1 MRKLTLLALILA
13 TALPQLAKAMPE
25 PHDPAAEPAPLKWRM
40 PIDQVRVSSFFG
52 VLRGRRAHEGIDFSV
67 PSGTPVTATDGGT
80 VVASDNHYR
89 GDRKYGN
96 VVVIE
101 HASGLRS
108 LYAHLN
114 QRDVSVGDVVASG
127 ERIGLSGNTGNATG
141 PHLHLE
147 AWREQTRIDPKAL
160 LLANLNENALPSAMR
175 SALRKV
181 KAKIGARP
189 GAREKKQLAGKS
201 RKKVTLAARTSKGRK
216 QRT

>member
-13 TALPQLAKAMPE
+13 SAMPQLAQALPE
-25 PHDPAAEPAPLKWRM
+25 PLEPAADTAPLKWRM
-40 PIDQVRVSSFFG
+40 PLDNVRVSSFFG
-52 VLRGRRAHEGIDFSV
+52 ALRGRRAHEGIDFSV

-80 VVASDNHYR
+80 VVASDTHYG

-114 QRDVSVGDVVASG
+114 QRDVSVGDVVSSG
-127 ERIGLSGNTGNATG
+127 ERIGLSGNTGRSTG

-147 AWREQTRIDPKAL
+147 AWRDKTRIDPKAL
-160 LLANLNENALPSAMR
+160 LLANLNEHALPSAVH
-175 SALRKV
+175 AAHRKV
-181 KAKIGARP
+181 KEKLSGVSGA
-189 GAREKKQLAGKS
+189 KKQLAS
-201 RKKVTLAARTSKGRK
+201 RSKRKVALAAKTSKGRK
-216 QRT
+216 RT